1 MAARG
6 LSPALAGGLPPWL
19 TPFERWLGPTD
30 PRPGGRLELRRLNAF
45 AESRAL
51 VLADG
56 RPLRFVEATGDAH
69 LPYELG
75 IAETGCV
82 PTRCTGQGMVHDW
95 LNALCWLRWPA
106 IKARLNRLQADA
118 ICAQPESLH
127 GRRGALRDAITLFD
141 ENGALL
147 IGATDEAVTC
157 WRSFDWR
164 GLFVERRAM
173 FGHRAQVLIVGHAL
187 LEKLQ
192 APYKATCAHALAFDT
207 AAGTGANDDAGQGR
221 DAIGTKAGVIDEP
234 DNAVEGADAVDA
246 VDQAVARRLDADLMH
261 RDRLMPLPVLGIPG
275 WWPENADP
283 AFYNDVSVFRQG
295 RRRSSNR

>member
-1 MAARG
+1 V
-6 LSPALAGGLPPWL
+6 PAGGLPPWL

-30 PRPGGRLELRRLNAF
+30 PRPGGRLELRGLNAF

-51 VLADG
+51 ALADG

-95 LNALCWLRWPA
+95 FNALCWLRWPA

-147 IGATDEAVTC
+147 IGATDDVLTC

-164 GLFVERRAM
+164 GLFVERRAL
-173 FGHRAQVLIVGHAL
+173 FGHRAQVLVVGHAL

-192 APYKATCAHALAFDT
+192 VPYKAICAHALAIDT
-207 AAGTGANDDAGQGR
+207 SAETGSNDDAGYDG
-221 DAIGTKAGVIDEP
+221 DAIEDCDV
-234 DNAVEGADAVDA
+234 VEGLDRVDA
-246 VDQAVARRLDADLMH
+246 AVARRLDPDLLH

-283 AFYNDVSVFRQG
+283 AFYNDASVFRQG

>member
-1 MAARG
+1 M
-6 LSPALAGGLPPWL
+6 PAGGLPPWL

-30 PRPGGRLELRRLNAF
+30 PRPSGRLELRGLNAF

-51 VLADG
+51 ALADG

-95 LNALCWLRWPA
+95 FNALCWLRWPA

-147 IGATDEAVTC
+147 IGATDDVLTC

-164 GLFVERRAM
+164 GLFVERRAL
-173 FGHRAQVLIVGHAL
+173 FGHRAQVLVVGHAL

-192 APYKATCAHALAFDT
+192 VPYKAICAHALAIDT
-207 AAGTGANDDAGQGR
+207 SAETGSNDDAGYDG
-221 DAIGTKAGVIDEP
+221 DAIEDCDV
-234 DNAVEGADAVDA
+234 VEGLDRVDA
-246 VDQAVARRLDADLMH
+246 AVARRLDPDLLH

-283 AFYNDVSVFRQG
+283 AFYNDASVFRQG